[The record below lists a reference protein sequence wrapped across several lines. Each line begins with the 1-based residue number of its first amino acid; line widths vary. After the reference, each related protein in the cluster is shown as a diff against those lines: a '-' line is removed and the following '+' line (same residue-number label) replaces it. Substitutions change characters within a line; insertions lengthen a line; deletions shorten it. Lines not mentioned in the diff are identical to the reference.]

1 MPLAVAS
8 IGLSAA
14 ARHPWWQAPCE
25 PDDAPCA
32 PLLPLRLV
40 CRSWRDALDG
50 GVTSIMLVGPTGQGV
65 VLVPARFPM
74 LTSIDA
80 RMARCV
86 TLLHATAAAQG
97 SGAAG
102 PLPSRHASV
111 SGSSMHAQRRPGGR
125 LSMAQGDSNPA
136 SAQTSS
142 HGSKSR
148 GTGREAAGA
157 GTAGVGRTPHASQ
170 AAVVGNTS
178 AGVAGGS
185 GASSSCCQLQHK
197 AGDGGAAKAWQLPGP
212 SHSHRGPLMPGVTTL
227 SVDLALQHQVGIQT
241 CGVEVG
247 GGAEGR

>member
-1 MPLAVAS
+1 
-8 IGLSAA
+8 
-14 ARHPWWQAPCE
+14 
-25 PDDAPCA
+25 
-32 PLLPLRLV
+32 
-40 CRSWRDALDG
+40 
-50 GVTSIMLVGPTGQGV
+50 MLVGPTGQGV